1 VNYVRIYADESGD
14 THFDDAAV
22 ELALAGF
29 APPAPPLLL
38 SDVMPATGCLFISF
52 PVGWIGEWHPTP
64 RRQLLLFLA
73 GEVEAE
79 VGDGERRRFGT
90 GSAVLLEDLSGKGH
104 RSWTVGDV
112 DALAVAVQ
120 FPD

>member
-1 VNYVRIYADESGD
+1 MSYARIFADSSGE
-14 THFDDAAV
+14 THFEDAEV
-22 ELALAGF
+22 DLSLAGF

-38 SDVMPATGCLFISF
+38 SEVMPTTGCLFIAL
-52 PVGWIGEWHPTP
+52 PVGWIGEWHPSP
-64 RRQLLLFLA
+64 RRQMLLFLA

-79 VGDGERRRFGT
+79 VGDGERRRFGP
-90 GSAVLLEDLSGKGH
+90 GSAVLLEDTSGKGH
-104 RSWTVGDV
+104 RSWTVSDV